1 MLGSKILPTLLFTL
15 LSAAA
20 ASASAPDV
28 AERGD
33 VVLVEREQSCAYTCG
48 SNCYQQKDIDQA
60 VKTGYGLHQQ
70 SQTLGKQPACA
81 TRLSAPPPL
90 SFCLLRPVT
99 DQFAPRIPYL
109 GSSKYPHQ
117 YKNFE
122 NFNFPSSAPWY
133 EFPILSS
140 AKIYTGG
147 SPGADR
153 VIFDNKGKLD
163 SLITHSGAKGNNF
176 VNCVQGKQQG
186 KKPDDSKSGAAR
198 ELGDS
203 LLAMVA
209 ALTALA
215 LV

>member
-15 LSAAA
+15 LSAAGT
-20 ASASAPDV
+20 SASAADV

-33 VVLVEREQSCAYTCG
+33 VVLVERDQSCAYTCG

-70 SQTLGKQPACA
+70 SQTL
-81 TRLSAPPPL
+81 
-90 SFCLLRPVT
+90 VT
-99 DQFAPRIPYL
+99 DQCAPRIPYL

-198 ELGDS
+198 EHLGTGGGVS
-203 LLAMVA
+203 LLAMAA
-209 ALTALA
+209 ALTALV

>member
-1 MLGSKILPTLLFTL
+1 M
-15 LSAAA
+15 
-20 ASASAPDV
+20 
-28 AERGD
+28 
-33 VVLVEREQSCAYTCG
+33 
-48 SNCYQQKDIDQA
+48 
-60 VKTGYGLHQQ
+60 
-70 SQTLGKQPACA
+70 
-81 TRLSAPPPL
+81 PPP
-90 SFCLLRPVT
+90 
-99 DQFAPRIPYL
+99 RIHYL
-109 GSSKYPHQ
+109 GSSKYPHP

>member
-1 MLGSKILPTLLFTL
+1 MLGSKILPTILTL
-15 LSAAA
+15 LSAAG
-20 ASASAPDV
+20 ASASAAGV

-33 VVLVEREQSCAYTCG
+33 VVLVERDQSCAYTCG

-70 SQTLGKQPACA
+70 SQTLGKRPPATA
-81 TRLSAPPPL
+81 VLPSLVLSL
-90 SFCLLRPVT
+90 KNS
-99 DQFAPRIPYL
+99 
-109 GSSKYPHQ
+109 SSKYPHQ

-147 SPGADR
+147 APGADR
-153 VIFDNKGKLD
+153 VIFDSKGKLD

-176 VNCVQGKQQG
+176 VSCVQGKQQDN
-186 KKPDDSKSGAAR
+186 KPDDSKSGAAR
-198 ELGDS
+198 ELLGS
-203 LLAMVA
+203 GSGGLLAVAA
-209 ALTALA
+209 ALTGLALA
-215 LV
+215 